1 MAINEQAILKSELRW
16 AWVVAG
22 IVAVILGAILFAALS
37 MGINPPSNREFVDPK
52 TLHLSAEFTK

>member
-22 IVAVILGAILFAALS
+22 IVAIILGSILFAALS
-37 MGINPPSNREFVDPK
+37 MHMNPPSNREFVDQK
-52 TLHLSAEFTK
+52 TLHLSA